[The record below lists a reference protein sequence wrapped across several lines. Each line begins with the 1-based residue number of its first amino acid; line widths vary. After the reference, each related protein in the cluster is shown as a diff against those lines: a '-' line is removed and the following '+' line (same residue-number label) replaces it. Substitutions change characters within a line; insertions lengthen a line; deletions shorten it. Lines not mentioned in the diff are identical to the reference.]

1 MPTHYRFVHGT
12 QYPETRRKLE
22 TLARKPATAPAI
34 DPKFQRTLD
43 LIAGPQTAAP
53 EEIRVGQ
60 ESRHGGG
67 DDSGTVYNIAFGIR
81 RGRGA
86 DPPPWRN

>member
-43 LIAGPQTAAP
+43 LIAGPQVRMPAHWAP
-53 EEIRVGQ
+53 EG
-60 ESRHGGG
+60 
-67 DDSGTVYNIAFGIR
+67 
-81 RGRGA
+81 
-86 DPPPWRN
+86 